1 MATSS
6 EELHMSDALNIS
18 GRAML
23 VALRISTWTARKFD
37 KRVTAEINA
46 AHGADADA
54 GRYNKL
60 LITGESYR
68 NLIKTCNAAR
78 SEHYAQTLA
87 WSDEGWRLLPTAN
100 YMEYSESMR
109 RHAAAFDDAFRDF
122 AASYPDLREAARDR
136 LNGMWRAEDYPT
148 LSDLRHRF
156 RFGVEYAP
164 LPSAGDF
171 RLSLPEAELDA
182 LGQQVEDRVTAAT
195 REAMADA
202 WGRLSDV
209 VEKMHE
215 RLATPDAIFRD
226 SLVGNVRELVDI
238 LARLNVTDD
247 PDLETM
253 RERVARELSVHE
265 AATLREDGE
274 TRQETADAAAKILAD
289 MRAVYGGAS

>member
-1 MATSS
+1 
-6 EELHMSDALNIS
+6 MSDALNIS

-68 NLIKTCNAAR
+68 DLIKTCNAAR

-100 YMEYSESMR
+100 YMAYADAMR
-109 RHAAAFDDAFRDF
+109 RHAAAFDASFQDF
-122 AASYPDLREAARDR
+122 EASYPDLRDAARDR
-136 LNGMWRAEDYPT
+136 LNGMFNADDYPT
-148 LSDLRHRF
+148 ISELRHKF

-164 LPSAGDF
+164 LPSSGDF
-171 RLSLPEAELDA
+171 RLTLPESELEA
-182 LGQQVEDRVTAAT
+182 LGKQVEDRVTAAT

-202 WGRLSDV
+202 WGRLSEV

-215 RLATPDAIFRD
+215 RLAKPDAIFRD
-226 SLVGNVRELVDI
+226 SLVGNVRDLVDI

-247 PDLETM
+247 ADLEAM
-253 RERVARELSVHE
+253 RARVARELSVHE

-289 MRAVYGGAS
+289 MQAVYGGAS